1 MFRVPKEA
9 VDTLL
14 SLVFFMSTADAID
27 GARWPSTLSFS
38 SLYAVRGPADSLV
51 AFESVRAAAAYLG
64 SNREARDAGGGGI
77 ANGFG
82 ISPILLD
89 SKVPIDAFD

>member
-14 SLVFFMSTADAID
+14 SLVFFISTADAID

-51 AFESVRAAAAYLG
+51 AFESVRAAAALG
-64 SNREARDAGGGGI
+64 VSYIVNVERLVVEIFLLAI
-77 ANGFG
+77 IKYSFVEKSAN
-82 ISPILLD
+82 
-89 SKVPIDAFD
+89 AE